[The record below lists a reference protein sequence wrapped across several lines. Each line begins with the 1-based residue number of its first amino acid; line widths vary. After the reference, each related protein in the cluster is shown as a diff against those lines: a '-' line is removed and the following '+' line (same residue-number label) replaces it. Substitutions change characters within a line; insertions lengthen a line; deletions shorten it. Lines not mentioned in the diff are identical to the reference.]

1 MMDTFWFALALML
14 VCEGIMPFTQPR
26 AWRRLMLQLAGLSD
40 RQIRLIGFGLM
51 MAGLVSALL
60 LR

>member
-1 MMDTFWFALALML
+1 MMDTLWLALALML

-26 AWRRLMLQLAGLSD
+26 MWRRLMLRLANLPD
-40 RQIRLIGFGLM
+40 RQIRLVGFGLM
-51 MAGLVSALL
+51 MAGLVSALW